1 MLLSKTNWCPP
12 CAGKIKLNTDGCSK
26 GNPGPA
32 GYGGLF
38 RDARGTWI
46 FGYHGK
52 LEVATSEEAELW
64 GIYRGLTIILEKS
77 MHDITIETDSEQMVL
92 HINNTTPSNHPHRA
106 LLEDIKFLMLRC
118 NCDVSHILR
127 EGNKCAD
134 GLANMGVNH
143 VENLVV
149 LDNPPNE
156 IANLLIAD
164 IVGASCERA

>member
-1 MLLSKTNWCPP
+1 M
-12 CAGKIKLNTDGCSK
+12 
-26 GNPGPA
+26 
-32 GYGGLF
+32 
-38 RDARGTWI
+38 
-46 FGYHGK
+46 
-52 LEVATSEEAELW
+52 EVATSEEAELW